1 MGCEEICAILAR
13 CVKVVRP
20 SSFVAILD
28 HAKASEVFQ
37 DIFDLETVCPSSP
50 RRLVAC
56 RHNATGPSRPSA
68 WVAGLEPRCPGPS
81 VGSGEE
87 LLSASRR

>member
-37 DIFDLETVCPSSP
+37 DNLTRVKAALHILLP
-50 RRLVAC
+50 RLVA
-56 RHNATGPSRPSA
+56 
-68 WVAGLEPRCPGPS
+68 
-81 VGSGEE
+81 
-87 LLSASRR
+87 

>member
-37 DIFDLETVCPSSP
+37 NNLTWKRFARLLLAAWWRAATTLLALAA
-50 RRLVAC
+50 RRL
-56 RHNATGPSRPSA
+56 
-68 WVAGLEPRCPGPS
+68 GLLG
-81 VGSGEE
+81 
-87 LLSASRR
+87 

>member
-37 DIFDLETVCPSSP
+37 DNLTWKRFA
-50 RRLVAC
+50 RLLLAASE
-56 RHNATGPSRPSA
+56 RDRFGLPLPLSERDRFGP
-68 WVAGLEPRCPGPS
+68 
-81 VGSGEE
+81 
-87 LLSASRR
+87 

>member
-37 DIFDLETVCPSSP
+37 DNLIWKRFARLLLAASERDRFGFPLPFSRRSAPRSSP
-50 RRLVAC
+50 RVTRVKAALHILLPRLVA
-56 RHNATGPSRPSA
+56 
-68 WVAGLEPRCPGPS
+68 
-81 VGSGEE
+81 
-87 LLSASRR
+87 